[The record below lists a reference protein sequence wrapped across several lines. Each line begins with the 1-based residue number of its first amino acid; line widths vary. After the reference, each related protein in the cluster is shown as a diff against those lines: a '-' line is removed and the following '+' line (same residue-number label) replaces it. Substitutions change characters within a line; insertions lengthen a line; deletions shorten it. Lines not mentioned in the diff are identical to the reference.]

1 MNADQRKVAIG
12 AASGVASM
20 FLLTAAVYAVLP
32 AISGVDTVID
42 RLTFTLKLNV
52 FAIIPFFVAV
62 AAVGNER
69 FLSDAIDPLRHAENR
84 AMEING
90 RVVDNTL
97 QQNFVF
103 LLGTLALSTCLRS
116 ETIKLIPA
124 LVVVFVLARIA
135 FWVGYRIHPLYRA
148 PGMAATAYMNLSILL
163 TVMYLIIF

>member
-1 MNADQRKVAIG
+1 LI
-12 AASGVASM
+12 
-20 FLLTAAVYAVLP
+20 
-32 AISGVDTVID
+32 
-42 RLTFTLKLNV
+42 FTLKLNV
-52 FAIIPFFVAV
+52 FGIIPFFVAV
-62 AAVGNER
+62 VAVGNGR

-84 AMEING
+84 AIEING

-103 LLGTLALSTCLRS
+103 LIGTLALSTCLTG

-135 FWVGYRIHPLYRA
+135 FWVGYRIYPLYRA

-163 TVMYLIIF
+163 AVLYLMVV